1 MHPKRRTTPFVNFS
15 KRLDIKLHPDRGVV
29 EEKPHQRVQ
38 ARVLPAGGHRREAP
52 RSDLSRAQPLRERAL
67 EVETRVRARGEAAF
81 SEKQLSGNEALE
93 AMATRSP
100 MARLS
105 VAEQQQLRRLLSKAV
120 SAAAGSGAESY
131 PA

>member
-1 MHPKRRTTPFVNFS
+1 M
-15 KRLDIKLHPDRGVV
+15 
-29 EEKPHQRVQ
+29 
-38 ARVLPAGGHRREAP
+38 P

-93 AMATRSP
+93 AMA
-100 MARLS
+100 RLS